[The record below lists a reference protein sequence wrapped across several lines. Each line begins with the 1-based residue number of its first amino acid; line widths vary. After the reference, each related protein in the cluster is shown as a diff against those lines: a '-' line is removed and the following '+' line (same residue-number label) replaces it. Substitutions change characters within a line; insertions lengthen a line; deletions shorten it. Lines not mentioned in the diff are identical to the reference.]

1 MKVTKAIITASGRGT
16 RFLPVSSAYQ
26 KEMVPVMHKPQL
38 QWVIEEAIESGISDI
53 AIVVREG
60 SEFVQRYL
68 KIDNKLFQY
77 LKRIGKAHLI
87 DSVSSLAENAKI
99 TIIEQKESDP
109 YGNGTPFILARDFTE
124 GEPVIGMWGD
134 DIIIRTDPTKPTV
147 IEQMLNYYCKFKPA
161 AVMSVREVPRSEIIK
176 YGSYDY
182 YNEQETSIP
191 YHAKLV
197 LEKPD
202 SDEAPSLMANSC
214 RFVLGPDV
222 LEELSKKI
230 TGKDGEVWLTDA
242 VARLIGA
249 GKTVIAP
256 PWEGSIV
263 ATIGDP
269 IGWLKANVL
278 LAMNDDM
285 YREDIFSFIKKSI
298 RSAQNDQPAI
308 DSQPQNPGSE
318 G

>member
-53 AIVVREG
+53 AIVAREG
-60 SEFVQRYL
+60 VEIVKRYL
-68 KIDNKLFQY
+68 EIDNTLFKY
-77 LKRIGKAHLI
+77 LKKNGKAQLM
-87 DSVSSLAENAKI
+87 DSVIRITEKAEI

-109 YGNGTPFILARDFTE
+109 YGNGTPFILARGFTE
-124 GEPVIGMWGD
+124 GEHFIGMWGD

-147 IEQMLNYYCKFKPA
+147 IEQMLQYYYEFEPT
-161 AVMSVREVPRSEIIK
+161 AVMSVREVPKSEINK
-176 YGSYDY
+176 HGSYDY
-182 YNEQETSIP
+182 YNDKETSIP
-191 YHAKLV
+191 YHAKFL

-202 SDEAPSLMANSC
+202 LDKAPSLMANSC
-214 RFVLGPDV
+214 RFVLGPEV

-230 TGKDGEVWLTDA
+230 TGKEGEVWLTDA
-242 VARLIGA
+242 VARLIDA

-256 PWEGSIV
+256 PWEGSTV

-269 IGWLKANVL
+269 IGWLKANVY
-278 LAMNDDM
+278 LAINDDI
-285 YREDIFSFIKKSI
+285 YRQDVMPLIKDIQMGF
-298 RSAQNDQPAI
+298 R
-308 DSQPQNPGSE
+308 
-318 G
+318 

>member
-1 MKVTKAIITASGRGT
+1 MKITKAIITASGRGT

-60 SEFVQRYL
+60 SEIIKRYL
-68 KIDNKLFQY
+68 EIDNKLFKY
-77 LKRIGKAHLI
+77 LKGIGKDYLM
-87 DSVSSLAENAKI
+87 DSVIFLAENAEI

-124 GEPVIGMWGD
+124 GEPFIGMWGD

-147 IEQMLNYYCKFKPA
+147 IKQMLHYYYEFEPS
-161 AVMSVREVPRSEIIK
+161 AVMSVKEVPRHEINK

-182 YNEQETSIP
+182 YNEEETSIP
-191 YHAKLV
+191 YHAKLL

-202 SDEAPSLMANSC
+202 SDKAPSLMANSC

-222 LEELSKKI
+222 IEELSKKI

-242 VARLIGA
+242 VARLIGR

-256 PWEGSIV
+256 PWAGSIV

-269 IGWLKANVL
+269 IGWLKANL
-278 LAMNDDM
+278 FLAMNDDM
-285 YREDIFSFIKKSI
+285 YREDIISLAKDIQLAKPVP
-298 RSAQNDQPAI
+298 NL
-308 DSQPQNPGSE
+308 
-318 G
+318 

>member
-1 MKVTKAIITASGRGT
+1 MKVTKAIITAAGWGT

-26 KEMVPVMHKPQL
+26 KEMVSVMHKPQL

-53 AIVVREG
+53 AIVVRENV
-60 SEFVQRYL
+60 EIVKKYL
-68 KIDNKLFQY
+68 KIDDKLFKH
-77 LKRIGKAHLI
+77 LKKIGKDHLM
-87 DSVSSLAENAKI
+87 DSVVLLSEKAEI

-109 YGNGTPFILARDFTE
+109 YGNGTPFIIAKDFTE

-147 IEQMLNYYCKFKPA
+147 IDQMLQYYYEFEPI
-161 AVMSVREVPRSEIIK
+161 AVMSVREVPRREINK
-176 YGSYDY
+176 HGSYDY
-182 YNEQETSIP
+182 YNEKETSIP
-191 YHAKLV
+191 YHAKLL

-202 SDEAPSLMANSC
+202 SDKAPSLIANSC

-230 TGKDGEVWLTDA
+230 TGKDGEVWLTDS
-242 VARLIGA
+242 VARLIDA

-256 PWEGSIV
+256 PWEGSIA

-269 IGWLKANVL
+269 IGWLKANVF
-278 LAMNDDM
+278 LAMKDEM
-285 YREDIFSFIKKSI
+285 YRNDITSFFKDIQLCFK
-298 RSAQNDQPAI
+298 
-308 DSQPQNPGSE
+308 
-318 G
+318 

>member
-60 SEFVQRYL
+60 VEIVKRYL
-68 KIDNKLFQY
+68 EIDNKLFKY
-77 LKRIGKAHLI
+77 LKKIGKAHLM
-87 DSVSSLAENAKI
+87 DSVIRLTENAKI

-109 YGNGTPFILARDFTE
+109 YGNGTPFILAKDFTE
-124 GEPVIGMWGD
+124 GKTFIGMWGD

-147 IEQMLNYYCKFKPA
+147 IQQMLHYYYEFEPS
-161 AVMSVREVPRSEIIK
+161 AVMSVKEVPRHEIYK

-182 YNEQETSIP
+182 YNEEETSIP
-191 YHAKLV
+191 YHAKLL

-202 SDEAPSLMANSC
+202 SDKAPSLMANSC

-242 VARLIGA
+242 VARLIGR

-256 PWEGSIV
+256 PWAGSIV

-269 IGWLKANVL
+269 IGWLKANL
-278 LAMNDDM
+278 FLAMNDDM
-285 YREDIFSFIKKSI
+285 YREDIISLAKDIQLAK
-298 RSAQNDQPAI
+298 PAL
-308 DSQPQNPGSE
+308 NL
-318 G
+318 